1 MSFINRFPKC
11 TETVYSSKDFDYI
24 SDIFFESKTLGVDIE
39 PIDTCA
45 WMCKQ
50 TLEKRKLIKG
60 PIIILLSMSLNF
72 EECQK
77 ILLSFQ

>member
-50 TLEKRKLIKG
+50 TLVKRKLIKG
-60 PIIILLSMSLNF
+60 PIIIW
-72 EECQK
+72 
-77 ILLSFQ
+77 